1 MLIKKLD
8 RDNPFTNGRPG
19 RHWYQAFL
27 KRNPELSQR
36 VSQNLTRIRA
46 GVTEENIQKWFD
58 EITEHFKTI
67 ENLSDVV
74 KNTKIVHNIINSSE
88 KENITALIMAN
99 AADQMA
105 PPMVVVNLKRL
116 GKTLRESVPPSW
128 AIGKSEN
135 GWMTNQTFY
144 EYITGVF
151 YPWLIESK
159 IQFPI
164 VLYLDG
170 HVSHLTL
177 PLSEF
182 CMKKRIE
189 LVALYP
195 NSTHFLQPM
204 DVALFH
210 PP

>member
-1 MLIKKLD
+1 MGSRIFNCDETAFFLSPS
-8 RDNPFTNGRPG
+8 DNKVLVRRG
-19 RHWYQAFL
+19 Q
-27 KRNPELSQR
+27 
-36 VSQNLTRIRA
+36 
-46 GVTEENIQKWFD
+46 
-58 EITEHFKTI
+58 
-67 ENLSDVV
+67 
-74 KNTKIVHNIINSSE
+74 KIVHNIINSSE

-99 AADQMA
+99 AAGQMA
-105 PPMVVVNLKRL
+105 PPMVVVRL

-204 DVALFH
+204 DVALIH
-210 PP
+210 PLNLNGRNKFINGE